1 MILQEKLGNENFSKN
16 IFLKKLDRQKI
27 WKEKFLRGKMKKYCI
42 RKLFEVN
49 FKEALLSTKKEQD
62 KQIVKKNFILE
73 TFNEEFFLKV
83 NIF

>member
-1 MILQEKLGNENFSKN
+1 
-16 IFLKKLDRQKI
+16 
-27 WKEKFLRGKMKKYCI
+27 MKKYCI
-42 RKLFEVN
+42 RTLFKVN

-73 TFNEEFFLKV
+73 TFNEEIFLKV